1 MAKSGRDLF
10 DDYIKLQWPQ
20 EVKAAGVKKR
30 DGSAYVPVKRNV
42 SLLREDVNALDE
54 AVRLWSDED
63 AEGSSP
69 GYDAIVEQ
77 AGVEFTWEYALIDL
91 SRPWA
96 NDVPPRTRARIEQ
109 YLGNDLDALLQR
121 EREKRQRIDAIKEDM
136 CAGRRSRMKLPG
148 E

>member
-1 MAKSGRDLF
+1 MAKSGRELF
-10 DDYIKLQWPQ
+10 DDYIKLEWPQ

-69 GYDAIVEQ
+69 GYDAIVDQ
-77 AGVEFTWEYALIDL
+77 AGVQFTWEYALID
-91 SRPWA
+91 SERPWA
-96 NDVPPRTRARIEQ
+96 ADVPSRTRERIERF
-109 YLGNDLDALLQR
+109 LGEELEAL
-121 EREKRQRIDAIKEDM
+121 RQRQRKE
-136 CAGRRSRMKLPG
+136 RKR
-148 E
+148 

>member
-1 MAKSGRDLF
+1 VAH
-10 DDYIKLQWPQ
+10 

-63 AEGSSP
+63 AEGTSP

-77 AGVEFTWEYALIDL
+77 AGNRVHMGVRAH
-91 SRPWA
+91 RP
-96 NDVPPRTRARIEQ
+96 
-109 YLGNDLDALLQR
+109 
-121 EREKRQRIDAIKEDM
+121 
-136 CAGRRSRMKLPG
+136 
-148 E
+148 

>member
-1 MAKSGRDLF
+1 MGKTGRELF
-10 DDYIKLQWPQ
+10 DDYIKLDWPQ

-63 AEGSSP
+63 AEGISP
-69 GYDAIVEQ
+69 GYAAIVEQ
-77 AGVEFTWEYALIDL
+77 AGVEFTWEYALIAPG
-91 SRPWA
+91 RPWA
-96 NDVPPRTRARIEQ
+96 NDVPPRIRARIEH
-109 YLGNDLDALLQR
+109 YLARDHEAVRQR
-121 EREKRQRIDAIKEDM
+121 DGERRQRIEAIREEIRS
-136 CAGRRSRMKLPG
+136 GRRPRMRLPG

>member
-1 MAKSGRDLF
+1 MAKSGRELF
-10 DDYIKLQWPQ
+10 DDYIKLEWPQ
-20 EVKAAGVKKR
+20 DVKAAGVKKR

-42 SLLREDVNALDE
+42 LLLREDVNALDE

-77 AGVEFTWEYALIDL
+77 AGVEFTWEFALIDPE
-91 SRPWA
+91 RPWA
-96 NDVPPRTRARIEQ
+96 NDVPPKTRARIEQ
-109 YLGNDLDALLQR
+109 YLGKDLEALRQR
-121 EREKRQRIDAIKEDM
+121 ERERRQRIEAIKEDM
-136 CAGRRSRMKLPG
+136 RAGRRPRTKLPG

>member
-10 DDYIKLQWPQ
+10 DDYIKLQWPR

-54 AVRLWSDED
+54 AARLWSDED
-63 AEGSSP
+63 AESSSP

-77 AGVEFTWEYALIDL
+77 AGVQFTWEYALIDP
-91 SRPWA
+91 R
-96 NDVPPRTRARIEQ
+96 DRGPRTCRPAHAPESS
-109 YLGNDLDALLQR
+109 NTS
-121 EREKRQRIDAIKEDM
+121 
-136 CAGRRSRMKLPG
+136 RRK
-148 E
+148 

>member
-1 MAKSGRDLF
+1 MAKSGRELF
-10 DDYIKLQWPQ
+10 DDYIKLDWPQ

-69 GYDAIVEQ
+69 GYEAIVEQ
-77 AGVEFTWEYALIDL
+77 AGVQFTWEYALIDPE
-91 SRPWA
+91 RPWA
-96 NDVPPRTRARIEQ
+96 KDVPPRTRARIER
-109 YLGNDLDALLQR
+109 YLKTELEAFRRR
-121 EREKRQRIDAIKEDM
+121 ERERRQRIEAIKEDVH
-136 CAGRRSRMKLPG
+136 AGRRSRLRFPG

>member
-1 MAKSGRDLF
+1 MGKTGRDLF
-10 DDYIKLQWPQ
+10 DDYIKLEWPQ

-30 DGSAYVPVKRNV
+30 DNSAYVPVKRNV

-63 AEGSSP
+63 AQGSSP

-77 AGVEFTWEYALIDL
+77 AGVEYTWEFALIDPE
-91 SRPWA
+91 RPWA
-96 NDVPPRTRARIEQ
+96 NDVPPATRARIER
-109 YLGNDLDALLQR
+109 YLAGDLDALRQR
-121 EREKRQRIDAIKEDM
+121 EGEKRERIKAIQEEM
-136 CAGRRSRMKLPG
+136 QSGRRPRIRLPG

>member
-1 MAKSGRDLF
+1 MGKTGRELF
-10 DDYIKLQWPQ
+10 DDYIKLEWPQ

-30 DGSAYVPVKRNV
+30 DNSAYVPVKRNV

-77 AGVEFTWEYALIDL
+77 AGVQYTWEYALIDL
-91 SRPWA
+91 QRPWA
-96 NDVPPRTRARIEQ
+96 NDVPPATRARIER
-109 YLGNDLDALLQR
+109 YLASELDALRER
-121 EREKRQRIDAIKEDM
+121 EREKRQRIEAIQEDM
-136 CAGRRSRMKLPG
+136 RSGRRPRKRLPG

>member
-1 MAKSGRDLF
+1 MAKSGRELF
-10 DDYIKLQWPQ
+10 NDYIKLEWPQ

-69 GYDAIVEQ
+69 GYAAVVEQ
-77 AGVEFTWEYALIDL
+77 AGVEFTWEYALINGE
-91 SRPWA
+91 RPWA
-96 NDVPPRTRARIEQ
+96 SDVPPRTRARIEQ
-109 YLGNDLDALLQR
+109 YLGKDLEALRQR
-121 EREKRQRIDAIKEDM
+121 ERERRQRIEAIKEDM
-136 CAGRRSRMKLPG
+136 RAGRRSRMKLPG

>member
-54 AVRLWSDED
+54 AVRLWSDEE

-69 GYDAIVEQ
+69 GYDAIVGQ
-77 AGVEFTWEYALIDL
+77 AGVEFTWEFALIDPE
-91 SRPWA
+91 RPWVD
-96 NDVPPRTRARIEQ
+96 DVPPRTRARVEQ
-109 YLGNDLDALLQR
+109 YLGKDLEALR
-121 EREKRQRIDAIKEDM
+121 ERERARRQRIEAIKQDVR
-136 CAGRRSRMKLPG
+136 AGRRDRMKFPG

>member
-1 MAKSGRDLF
+1 MGKSGRELF
-10 DDYIKLQWPQ
+10 DDYIKFEWPQ

-54 AVRLWSDED
+54 AVRLWSGED

-69 GYDAIVEQ
+69 GYDAIAEQ
-77 AGVEFTWEYALIDL
+77 AGVEFTWEYALIDPD
-91 SRPWA
+91 RPWA
-96 NDVPPRTRARIEQ
+96 SDVPTATRARIER
-109 YLGNDLDALLQR
+109 YFARDLDALRHRNR
-121 EREKRQRIDAIKEDM
+121 ERRQRIEAIREDM
-136 CAGRRSRMKLPG
+136 RSGRRPRIKLPG

>member
-10 DDYIKLQWPQ
+10 DDYIKLQWPR

-54 AVRLWSDED
+54 AVRLWSNED

-77 AGVEFTWEYALIDL
+77 AGVEFTWEYALIDPG
-91 SRPWA
+91 RAWA
-96 NDVPPRTRARIEQ
+96 DDVPPRTRARIEQ
-109 YLGNDLDALLQR
+109 YLGKDVEALRRR
-121 EREKRQRIDAIKEDM
+121 ERERRQRIEAIREDLR
-136 CAGRRSRMKLPG
+136 AGRRTRMKLPW

>member
-1 MAKSGRDLF
+1 MAKAGRDLF
-10 DDYIKLQWPQ
+10 DDYIKLQWPR

-54 AVRLWSDED
+54 AVRLWSDEG
-63 AEGSSP
+63 AEASSP

-77 AGVEFTWEYALIDL
+77 AGVEFTWEYALIDPG
-91 SRPWA
+91 RPWA
-96 NDVPPRTRARIEQ
+96 DDVPPRTRARIEQ
-109 YLGNDLDALLQR
+109 YLGKDIDALRLR
-121 EREKRQRIDAIKEDM
+121 EQDRRQRIEAIREDLR
-136 CAGRRSRMKLPG
+136 AGRRTRMKLPW